1 MGMSTAEG
9 GPEAQS
15 SAPGRAADPAEK
27 RSRKGGRHDGN
38 VHGRGR
44 ARGSST
50 KGEYCEE
57 VNTAKSRKYGLDAN
71 RLGMKP
77 GSEVT
82 GYIGDVAVEFP
93 EVPVCQQRISWKT
106 PRWDQRWRRLYGK
119 EQDGMMDQSA
129 TNSPYMLRIYPAP
142 PPPGTP
148 VPVRPAGCGAGAS
161 AGSGGGGMNS
171 RRPMGNPIMRNSDR
185 RKEVRGEVVEQP
197 MGNPITR
204 NADRRKEV
212 QPERKYGGRWIR
224 RK

>member
-1 MGMSTAEG
+1 MAGERGRVNGRSGRSGRRGAEDKK
-9 GPEAQS
+9 S

-82 GYIGDVAVEFP
+82 GYGKLECELKTKREF
-93 EVPVCQQRISWKT
+93 E
-106 PRWDQRWRRLYGK
+106 
-119 EQDGMMDQSA
+119 
-129 TNSPYMLRIYPAP
+129 
-142 PPPGTP
+142 
-148 VPVRPAGCGAGAS
+148 
-161 AGSGGGGMNS
+161 
-171 RRPMGNPIMRNSDR
+171 
-185 RKEVRGEVVEQP
+185 
-197 MGNPITR
+197 
-204 NADRRKEV
+204 
-212 QPERKYGGRWIR
+212 
-224 RK
+224 